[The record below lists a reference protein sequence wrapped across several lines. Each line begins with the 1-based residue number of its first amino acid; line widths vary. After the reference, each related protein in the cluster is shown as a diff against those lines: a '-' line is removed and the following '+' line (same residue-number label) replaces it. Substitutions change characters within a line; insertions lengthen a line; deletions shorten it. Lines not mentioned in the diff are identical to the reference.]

1 MGKVTTNVPSACFSQ
16 CQHVDEL
23 GKPGEAAVTILP
35 SPVFHLSSDALKTE
49 SKRKKKQELKIN
61 FSSGYLLITIIN
73 NLITI
78 INNLITIINNLINI
92 TYNIHT
98 NIINKINLISI
109 INNLGYG
116 TG

>member
-1 MGKVTTNVPSACFSQ
+1 MGKVTKNVPSACFSQ

-23 GKPGEAAVTILP
+23 GKSGEAAVTILP

-49 SKRKKKQELKIN
+49 SKRKKQELKIN
-61 FSSGYLLITIIN
+61 FSSGYL
-73 NLITI
+73 LITI

-109 INNLGYG
+109 IKNLGYG